1 MASVPRVNLRT
12 LFQGSLILFP
22 YTAFWG
28 YFGLLIGLF
37 LLLVRTLRT
46 RQAPIYPAY
55 VPQFLAGVAALMLLS
70 SWVAYD
76 RPEALTQLGNFWP
89 FFLFFLAIL
98 EVFRTLQHWHQAA
111 LGLVLTSLPLNLIS
125 LVEYGLKSPRLP
137 LDWQQIPWI
146 ATLRMAPHKG
156 RAMVFFNHPNTFA
169 SYLVL
174 LLGLGLGL
182 LLYQWAHRPPQ
193 TPPSHPL
200 TLWLGLSTFACLVG
214 IFASG
219 SRNGLLV
226 AVSQVGLFI
235 LCSPFSRT
243 LVLGGVGG
251 LLALLGGALVFGIG
265 GRSLSPSSWLDDP
278 RIGVWR
284 VAWDLIQER
293 PWLGWG
299 LGNYK
304 LVFPPRT
311 FDPVAYANVYH
322 PHNIVLL
329 LAAETGV
336 LVLALALL
344 GVGVCC
350 YRALRVWLT
359 MPRSS
364 AEKSVLLG
372 YLLAFWGCVAYSM
385 LDLTFYD
392 GHINALNWF
401 LLAGLFWFGKDPGR
415 FSARSPTGDAG
426 DDAPGEGDRP
436 SPPPAQPSA

>member
-1 MASVPRVNLRT
+1 MAAVSRLNLRT
-12 LFQGSLILFP
+12 LFQGSLLLLP

-28 YFGLLIGLF
+28 YFGLLIGL
-37 LLLVRTLRT
+37 LTLLVRTLQT
-46 RQAPIYPAY
+46 RQPPLYPAY

-89 FFLFFLAIL
+89 FFLFFLALL
-98 EVFRTLQHWHQAA
+98 EVFRTVQHWYRVA
-111 LGLVLTSLPLNLIS
+111 LGLVLTSLPLSLIS
-125 LVEYGLKSPRLP
+125 LVEYALKSPRLP
-137 LDWQQIPWI
+137 LDWQAIPWI

-156 RAMVFFNHPNTFA
+156 RAMVFFGHPNTFA
-169 SYLVL
+169 SYLVV

-182 LLYQWAHRPPQ
+182 LLYQWAYRPPPLPQ
-193 TPPSHPL
+193 RRFL
-200 TLWLGLSTFACLVG
+200 TLWLALSTFACLIG

-226 AVSQVGLFI
+226 AVSQVGLFT

-243 LVLGGVGG
+243 LIFGGLGGV
-251 LLALLGGALVFGIG
+251 LALLGGALVFGIG

-284 VAWDLIQER
+284 VAWELIQER

-311 FDPVAYANVYH
+311 FDPVDYANVYH
-322 PHNIVLL
+322 PHNILLL

-336 LVLALALL
+336 FVLALALL

-350 YRALRVWLT
+350 YRALRLWLT
-359 MPRSS
+359 LPRRS

-392 GHINALNWF
+392 GRINALNWL
-401 LLAGLFWFGKDPGR
+401 LLAGLFWFGEDPCR
-415 FSARSPTGDAG
+415 LSSPIPTRKAG
-426 DDAPGEGDRP
+426 KRGDRP
-436 SPPPAQPSA
+436 SPPPAP